1 MNGPN
6 LVTQPPGQV
15 GEPSSVSL
23 RSSPASAGSSI
34 LGGVRASAAAVD
46 QLQSVLQLSVEQLQS
61 VLQLSPERLVA
72 ASAALAQLAQLPA
85 TAADESPA
93 QPQRLP
99 FTDQLE
105 GTGAGSD
112 EVELF
117 SAAINAL
124 NCDEDGSRSGA
135 GSVGSLCGDL
145 ADFHP
150 GESEASDGDGEEPEF
165 VDGVG
170 RLVLL
175 DAPDAAVGIGTAD
188 SGGGTIGADEDEVV
202 GPISEIDG
210 PLALL
215 GIRPFDNYTGGYTS
229 GVVSDDGSGSEDE
242 AGEAVSRR
250 AGSGAGRPSR
260 RKSLGIAESRH
271 TYCMRCNTD
280 LNPPEFAL
288 DDPLSDC
295 APVCMADDAM
305 QQNRIRDI
313 AAKRHLRI
321 NTRRARR
328 KPDDD
333 PDRRGARYAMYRG
346 VVGWLWA
353 NPLGAEQRVR
363 LPTCV
368 VKRVRREFPNP
379 ACKES
384 EGCDFGDAC
393 ERKGHYTGFR
403 TADESRARR
412 EGTFACVDLDAVS

>member
-1 MNGPN
+1 M
-6 LVTQPPGQV
+6 
-15 GEPSSVSL
+15 
-23 RSSPASAGSSI
+23 GS
-34 LGGVRASAAAVD
+34 
-46 QLQSVLQLSVEQLQS
+46 
-61 VLQLSPERLVA
+61 
-72 ASAALAQLAQLPA
+72 
-85 TAADESPA
+85 
-93 QPQRLP
+93 
-99 FTDQLE
+99 
-105 GTGAGSD
+105 
-112 EVELF
+112 
-117 SAAINAL
+117 
-124 NCDEDGSRSGA
+124 
-135 GSVGSLCGDL
+135 GDWFCL
-145 ADFHP
+145 TRP
-150 GESEASDGDGEEPEF
+150 
-165 VDGVG
+165 
-170 RLVLL
+170 
-175 DAPDAAVGIGTAD
+175 AAVGIGTAD

-210 PLALL
+210 L
-215 GIRPFDNYTGGYTS
+215 GILSFDNYTGGYTS
-229 GVVSDDGSGSEDE
+229 GVVSDYGSGSEDE
-242 AGEAVSRR
+242 ADEAVSRR
-250 AGSGAGRPSR
+250 AGSGAGRSSR

-280 LNPPEFAL
+280 LNPPDFAL

-321 NTRRARR
+321 NTRRFR
-328 KPDDD
+328 KRPDDD

-379 ACKES
+379 ACKVS

-412 EGTFACVDLDAVS
+412 EGTFTCVDLDAVS